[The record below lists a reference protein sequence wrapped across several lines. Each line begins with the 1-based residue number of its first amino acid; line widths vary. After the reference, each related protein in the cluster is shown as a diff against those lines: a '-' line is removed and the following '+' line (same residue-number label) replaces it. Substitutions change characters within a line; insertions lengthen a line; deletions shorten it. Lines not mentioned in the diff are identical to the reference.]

1 MAVGYLADLFDLLNV
16 RDLDLI
22 AQARAACAH
31 LVLGVLTDDY
41 AEAVHGRRPVVPLE
55 ERMTLLR
62 HVRGVDEVVAHDG
75 PWPHHAETATL
86 LFTAEDSH
94 VGYGRDSVRL
104 RPRRRSESPVLR
116 QALQPVTVAVA

>member
-55 ERMTLLR
+55 ERMALLR
-62 HVRGVDEVVAHDG
+62 HVRGVDEVVAHDS
-75 PWPHHAETATL
+75 PWPLRAETAAVV
-86 LFTAEDSH
+86 FTAEDGH
-94 VGYGRDSVRL
+94 VGHRRDTVRL
-104 RPRRRSESPVLR
+104 QPQRRSESPVLR